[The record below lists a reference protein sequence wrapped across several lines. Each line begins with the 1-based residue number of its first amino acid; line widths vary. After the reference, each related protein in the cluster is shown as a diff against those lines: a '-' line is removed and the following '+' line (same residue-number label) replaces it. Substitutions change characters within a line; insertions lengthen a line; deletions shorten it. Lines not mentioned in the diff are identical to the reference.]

1 MADPTLQTPA
11 LPSGFQVWQLHR
23 CPPAHSN
30 SFCTTSRTLVS
41 GVAVPAP
48 AFVRANTGAYPA
60 DPTLQTPVMPTTTW
74 IDAVYRAG
82 GAGTLATMK
91 GGIDT
96 AAAAVVWP
104 APPFPHANTGVYP

>member
-1 MADPTLQTPA
+1 MADPTLATPA
-11 LPSGFQVWQLHR
+11 LVPGNQNWRLHR
-23 CPPAHSN
+23 CPPAHSA

-48 AFVRANTGAYPA
+48 SFPHANTGTYGA
-60 DPTLQTPVMPTTTW
+60 DPTLQTPVMGSTIR
-74 IDAVYRAG
+74 IDRVYRAG
-82 GAGTLATMK
+82 GRGTLATMI

-104 APPFPHANTGVYP
+104 APSYPHANTGTYP

>member
-11 LPSGFQVWQLHR
+11 LPAGFRNDRLHR
-23 CPPAHSN
+23 CPPSHSA

-41 GVAVPAP
+41 GVAIPAP
-48 AFVRANTGAYPA
+48 VFVRANTGTYPA
-60 DPTLQTPVMPTTTW
+60 DPTLQVPVMPTT
-74 IDAVYRAG
+74 IRIERAYKAG
-82 GAGTLATMK
+82 GRGTLATMN

-104 APPFPHANTGVYP
+104 APAYPHANTGTYP